1 MSNKKQRQSQ
11 QAQALKAPEEIP
23 AEPGPAENAMAYFSE
38 APAVA
43 ALEIPEIQ
51 ASENSAICGI
61 GGCATVQEDPLVMKR
76 HKERVHNVPA
86 TRNRNQPQPRNA
98 EVRLA

>member
-1 MSNKKQRQSQ
+1 MSSNKKQQRQE
-11 QAQALKAPEEIP
+11 QALKAPEEIP
-23 AEPGPAENAMAYFSE
+23 AEPGPAENAMAYFAE

-43 ALEIPEIQ
+43 AAEIPEIQ

-61 GGCATVQEDPLVMKR
+61 GGCTTVQEDPLVMKR

-86 TRNRNQPQPRNA
+86 TRNRNQPQSRNA

>member
-1 MSNKKQRQSQ
+1 MSSKKQQPQ
-11 QAQALKAPEEIP
+11 QQQQALKVPEEIP
-23 AEPGPAENAMAYFSE
+23 AEPAPAEAAIAYFTE
-38 APAVA
+38 APTVMATEV
-43 ALEIPEIQ
+43 PEIQ
-51 ASENSAICGI
+51 AAENGAICGI
-61 GGCATVQEDPLVMKR
+61 GGCTTVHQDPLVMKR